1 MRNAGEILIYPTIS
15 MMKQHS
21 SNNRISRISR
31 MSLSLLTPRLV
42 TKNAVCRILVV
53 RNSSS
58 RLTLNHE
65 QSIKINAPGFFKYQR
80 DVSRDKRYVNPAK
93 PGDTPARFM
102 FRKIGHAYEIY
113 PLFILLGVWAVL
125 FGYTV
130 WYSFEK
136 GEVWLDRSHTV
147 APWDWERIRNNYW
160 KKPTLVFD
168 PTGRTH
174 QRLEIL
180 ETLQDEMVAAAKER
194 GTR

>member
-1 MRNAGEILIYPTIS
+1 
-15 MMKQHS
+15 
-21 SNNRISRISR
+21 

-42 TKNAVCRILVV
+42 TKCTVARILVV

-58 RLTLNHE
+58 RLTLSHE
-65 QSIKINAPGFFKYQR
+65 QSIKINDQQGFFKYQR
-80 DVSRDKRYVNPAK
+80 DVSRDARYSNPAK
-93 PGDTPARFM
+93 PGDTASRFM
-102 FRKIGHAYEIY
+102 FRKLGHAYEIY
-113 PLFILLGVWAVL
+113 PLFGLLAIWCVL

-130 WYSFEK
+130 YYSFEK
-136 GEVWLDRSHTV
+136 AEIWLDRSHTT

-168 PTGRTH
+168 PTGVTH
-174 QRLEIL
+174 QRLEIM